1 MEWSAATIAELYRR
15 RWIIET
21 FFKLIKQNLQI
32 KTFLGCSANACK
44 SQLFIGLIV
53 YFLLELIRRT
63 ISKVK
68 HRFGHFATL
77 IRICLIQ
84 YHGLDY
90 IVNEIVET
98 VKKARETAQKHPNTY
113 QKKMKFT

>member
-1 MEWSAATIAELYRR
+1 MLWSAATIAELYRR

-32 KTFLGCSANACK
+32 KTFLGTNPDACK
-44 SQLFIGLIV
+44 SQIFIGLIT

-68 HRFGHFATL
+68 HRFGHFVTL

-84 YHGLDY
+84 YHGLSY

-98 VKKARETAQKHPNTY
+98 VKKARETAQKQSNPL
-113 QKKMKFT
+113 KKSMKFG